1 MNRRTEILRRAA
13 EVFARQGVA
22 QTSMEDIASAVGIK
36 REGVYYYFR
45 NRGDILLEIILPQ
58 SNTLLN
64 NLRHVVQSN
73 RTSREKLRAAI
84 ESHLDAYN
92 PSYLEM
98 SVALRENHFV
108 DDHRK
113 LEDLKTTWDSYSGL
127 WVTLIEDGQQ
137 AGQLHPDIDAKL
149 AAFGLLGMCNWVSRW
164 YDPHG
169 EVPIHEVAETF
180 FLMASSGLTVSD
192 ADQNETTME

>member
-22 QTSMEDIASAVGIK
+22 QTSMEDIARAVGIK

-58 SNTLLN
+58 SNSLLK
-64 NLRHVVQSN
+64 NLQNIVQSN
-73 RTSREKLRAAI
+73 RTSGEKLRAAI

-113 LEDLKTTWDSYSGL
+113 LDDLKTVWDTYGGL
-127 WVTLIEDGQQ
+127 WVALIEEGQA
-137 AGQLHPDIDAKL
+137 AGQLRREIDAKL

-169 EVPIHEVAETF
+169 EVPIHKVAESF
-180 FLMASSGLTVSD
+180 FLMASTGLTVPD
-192 ADQNETTME
+192 ADIITPTME